1 MKALVIDNEKH
12 FRNALMQLLGTYCP
26 EVESVYEAEG
36 VESGIKAIQENH
48 PDIVFLDVEMDDGTG
63 MDLLSKL
70 GEYRFQLVFVTA
82 FNTYAIDAFRFS
94 ALDYLLK
101 PVDPDDLMKS
111 VAKALKNLERDHIA
125 DQLEV
130 MRESLNNISKSDK
143 KIVLRDNEAIH
154 FIKVSDILRCEADG
168 PYTRFFINDKQILV
182 SKNLKEYEG
191 LLKPYSF
198 FRAHHSHL
206 VNLKRI
212 LRFDKSDG
220 GQLIMEDNSSVPV
233 SVRKK
238 EELMERIQKF

>member
-1 MKALVIDNEKH
+1 MKALVVDNEKH
-12 FRNALMQLLGTYCP
+12 FRDAIMQLLGTYCP
-26 EVESVYEAEG
+26 EISSISEADG
-36 VESGIKAIQENH
+36 VESGLEAIKSQH
-48 PDIVFLDVEMDDGTG
+48 PDIVFLDVEMEDGTG
-63 MDLLSKL
+63 MDLLSRL
-70 GEYRFQLVFVTA
+70 GEYQFQLVFVTA
-82 FNTYAIDAFRFS
+82 YNKYAIDAFRFS

-101 PVDPDDLMKS
+101 PVDPEDLIKS
-111 VAKALKNLERDHIA
+111 VAKALKNLEREHIA

-154 FIKVSDILRCEADG
+154 FIKVADILRCEADG

-191 LLKPYSF
+191 LLEPYSF

-220 GQLIMEDNSSVPV
+220 GQLIMEDQSSVPV

-238 EELMERIQKF
+238 EELMDRIQKF